1 VFIAGQVAEDARGDL
16 VGRGDLAAQS
26 RQAFA
31 NLGRALASTGAR
43 PDQVAKI
50 TILVAG
56 YRREDL
62 PAIEQGRVS
71 LFGDH
76 RPADT
81 LFGMATLSDPEYL
94 IEVDAIAVLDADRV
108 TEGGCYRS
116 IHFVPASETRSRS
129 PIRVITSRT

>member
-1 VFIAGQVAEDARGDL
+1 MTIDRFDPEGLPTPQTYSHAIAAKGDRLVFVAGQVAEDARGDL

-31 NLGRALASTGAR
+31 NLGRALASAGAR

-62 PAIEQGRVS
+62 SAIEQGRVA
-71 LFGDH
+71 LFGTH

-81 LFGMATLSDPEYL
+81 LFGVAALSHPEYL
-94 IEVDAIAVLDADRV
+94 IEVDAIAVLD
-108 TEGGCYRS
+108 G
-116 IHFVPASETRSRS
+116 
-129 PIRVITSRT
+129 

>member
-1 VFIAGQVAEDARGDL
+1 MSLETFDPEGLPTAQTYSHAVATEGDRLVFVAGQVAEDARGDV

-31 NLGRALASTGAR
+31 NLGRALAAAGAR

-62 PAIEQGRVS
+62 PAIEQGRVA
-71 LFGDH
+71 LFGAH

-81 LFGMATLSDPEYL
+81 LFGVAALSHPEYM
-94 IEVDAIAVLDADRV
+94 IEVDAVAVLDD
-108 TEGGCYRS
+108 
-116 IHFVPASETRSRS
+116 
-129 PIRVITSRT
+129 

>member
-1 VFIAGQVAEDARGDL
+1 MTLDRFDPEGLPTAATYSHAVAATGNTLVFIAGQVAEDARGEL

-31 NLGRALASTGAR
+31 NLGRALASAGAR

-56 YRREDL
+56 YRREAL
-62 PAIEQGRVS
+62 SAIEEGRVS

-81 LFGMATLSDPEYL
+81 LFGVATMSDPEYL
-94 IEVDAIAVLDADRV
+94 IEVDAIAVLDA
-108 TEGGCYRS
+108 
-116 IHFVPASETRSRS
+116 
-129 PIRVITSRT
+129 